1 MIKFI
6 DILGFAQS
14 LFDEERVARKAAHIL
29 KAMLRARSPRISD
42 IAQHMPGN
50 PEAKYKEIQRFLHQ
64 ADLKAALLRLF
75 RLDAPFVLADPTEIP
90 RPQARKT
97 AYVGRLKDGKT
108 RGFWLML
115 LATPFRG
122 RALPF
127 HFITYSSKTIAQ
139 EETSRNLNHC
149 RAFAGIKALLGDRP
163 LVLDREFSYL
173 ELLHNLVA
181 EGVHFVIRL
190 RLGSHPPVFLDKRGR
205 RVDLMIFPEQ
215 EVIHEN
221 ILYKGEVRVQ
231 LIGRWKR
238 GFARPL
244 WVMTSLQPQQGLAL
258 YLQRMKIEES
268 FRDLKSLLGL
278 HKVMNKSQQNMEQMV
293 ALLMIAY
300 AIGLL
305 IGEAIRDQLFAETV
319 NRPQTPSTPASAQ
332 QAVVNKGKKWKL
344 YSGLFILLKQKIHL
358 SAREIRRIVRM
369 VLECFVGLVQH
380 PVRTNV

>member
-1 MIKFI
+1 
-6 DILGFAQS
+6 
-14 LFDEERVARKAAHIL
+14 
-29 KAMLRARSPRISD
+29 
-42 IAQHMPGN
+42 
-50 PEAKYKEIQRFLHQ
+50 
-64 ADLKAALLRLF
+64 
-75 RLDAPFVLADPTEIP
+75 
-90 RPQARKT
+90 
-97 AYVGRLKDGKT
+97 
-108 RGFWLML
+108 
-115 LATPFRG
+115 
-122 RALPF
+122 
-127 HFITYSSKTIAQ
+127 
-139 EETSRNLNHC
+139 
-149 RAFAGIKALLGDRP
+149 
-163 LVLDREFSYL
+163 
-173 ELLHNLVA
+173 
-181 EGVHFVIRL
+181 
-190 RLGSHPPVFLDKRGR
+190 
-205 RVDLMIFPEQ
+205 
-215 EVIHEN
+215 
-221 ILYKGEVRVQ
+221 VQ

-358 SAREIRRIVRM
+358 SAREIRRIVRR
-369 VLECFVGLVQH
+369 VLESFVRLVQH